1 MFRGLLRVFLPSLIS
16 VLAVVAMATV
26 EPARG
31 STASPRFVFATSST
45 YDTID
50 PHMVLDQPRIAARL
64 NLYDGL
70 LRWVDNPAKL
80 EPWLAESHSAS
91 PDARSYL
98 FTLRRGAKFHDG
110 AEIKASDVVY
120 SVERLLALRQGAFA
134 LFADLVAP
142 GSTKALDDRTV
153 SFSLTKPSTHF
164 LSIVPEIAVVN
175 AALVKRNEINND
187 WGRAWL
193 AKNEAGSGSYIL
205 TRYDASIGFAAERF
219 KDHWNAKWGSRPIAV
234 IEFRTVADPEK
245 RMQGL
250 VGGDYQGIDGR
261 LSGKHLDV
269 VRNDASLRV
278 IEAQSTRLL
287 QAVVNSA
294 RAPMKDPE
302 FRRTLASAF
311 DYDAFL
317 SSIAASGRGTKP
329 QPATLWGAAKDA
341 RRAAYDL
348 DKAREH
354 LAKVPAPVREIT
366 IASIAGDGPAQQ
378 AAGLLQSGLEALGVK
393 SKLVSEPGAVV
404 ATKLR
409 DDKEMYDILFSWR
422 PLYAPDPAGWLQAY
436 ECDQIGQLNE
446 SRYCNRDVDK
456 LIKEARGVVDPDL
469 RRRTYE
475 RAIALLSDDA
485 AGLWIYDA
493 RWFGAFSKRVSGI
506 RFSPIGEGQDMRWA
520 SLD

>member
-1 MFRGLLRVFLPSLIS
+1 MLGGLLRVFFPSLS
-16 VLAVVAMATV
+16 SALAVIAIASVQPTW
-26 EPARG
+26 G

-50 PHMVLDQPRIAARL
+50 PHMVVDQPRIAARL

-80 EPWLAESHSAS
+80 EAWLAESHSAS
-91 PDARSYL
+91 ADARSYV

-110 AEIKASDVVY
+110 TEIKASDVVY
-120 SVERLLALRQGAFA
+120 SVERLLALKQGAFA

-142 GSTKALDDRTV
+142 GSTRALDDRTV
-153 SFSLTKPSTHF
+153 SFSLTKPAVHF

-219 KDHWNAKWGSRPIAV
+219 KDHWNAKWGTRPIAV

-250 VGGDYQGIDGR
+250 VSGDYQGIDGR
-261 LSGKHLDV
+261 LSGKQLDV

-278 IEAQSTRLL
+278 IEAQSTRVL

-294 RAPMKDPE
+294 REPMKDPD

-311 DYDAFL
+311 DYEAFL
-317 SSIAASGRGTKP
+317 SSIAVASR
-329 QPATLWGAAKDA
+329 ATPRQAILWGAAKDA
-341 RRAAYDL
+341 RSADYDL
-348 DKAREH
+348 EKAREH
-354 LAKVPAPVREIT
+354 LAKVSAPVREIT
-366 IASIAGDGPAQQ
+366 IASIAGDAQSQQ
-378 AAGLLQSGLEALGVK
+378 AAGVLHSGLEALGIK
-393 SKLVSEPGAVV
+393 SSLVSEPWAVV

-422 PLYAPDPAGWLQAY
+422 PVYTPDPAAWLQAY

-456 LIKEARGVVDPDL
+456 LIKDARMAADPDL

-475 RAIALLSDDA
+475 RAVAQLSDDA

-493 RWFGAFSKRVSGI
+493 RWVGAFSKRVSGI
-506 RFSPIGEGQDMRWA
+506 RFNPIGEGQDMRWA

>member
-1 MFRGLLRVFLPSLIS
+1 MSRGLLGAFLLSLGN
-16 VLAVVAMATV
+16 VVAAVAIASMQ
-26 EPARG
+26 PALG

-70 LRWVDNPAKL
+70 LRWIDNPAKL

-91 PDARSYL
+91 ADARSYL
-98 FTLRRGAKFHDG
+98 FTLRSGAKFHDG
-110 AEIKASDVVY
+110 TEIKASDVVY
-120 SVERLLALRQGAFA
+120 SVERLLALKQGAFA

-142 GSTKALDDRTV
+142 GSTKAVDERTV
-153 SFSLTKPSTHF
+153 AFSLAKASTNF
-164 LSIVPEIAVVN
+164 LSMVPEIAVVN

-205 TRYDASIGFAAERF
+205 TRYDATIGFVAERF
-219 KDHWNAKWGSRPIAV
+219 KDHWNSKWGTRPIAV
-234 IEFRTVADPEK
+234 IEFRTVADTEK

-250 VGGDYQGIDGR
+250 VSGDYQGIDGR
-261 LSGKHLDV
+261 LSRLQLDV

-278 IEAQSTRLL
+278 IEAQSHRLL

-294 RAPMKDPE
+294 REPMKDPE
-302 FRRTLASAF
+302 FRRTLAAAF

-317 SSIAASGRGTKP
+317 SSIPVSSRGVKP
-329 QPATLWGAAKDA
+329 RQATLWGAAKDA
-341 RRAAYDL
+341 RSADYDL
-348 DKAREH
+348 EKAREH

-366 IASIAGDGPAQQ
+366 IASIAGDGQSQQ
-378 AAGLLQSGLEALGVK
+378 AAGLLQSGLEALGIK
-393 SKLVSEPGAVV
+393 SNLVSEPWAVV
-404 ATKLR
+404 ANKLR

-422 PLYAPDPAGWLQAY
+422 PVYTPDPADWLQAY
-436 ECDQIGQLNE
+436 ECDQVGQLNE
-446 SRYCNRDVDK
+446 SRYCNRDIDK
-456 LIKEARGVVDPDL
+456 LIKEARGATDPEL

-506 RFSPIGEGQDMRWA
+506 RFSPTSEGQDMRWA